1 MSWLRARPSALE
13 RAQPP
18 AAVRSPPFC
27 RSLRGPGTYHHPIC
41 QSHQRTQLRSCARR
55 ARVAAAARA
64 LARLA
69 RGARRQPAPRT
80 GTACMMPSTAE
91 HLLLLA
97 QRINRCRGDIT
108 SSSTWYLV
116 LLQRVYPDDAFARAA
131 EHGNCVMCHIYIFVD
146 QWLNSSIVIY
156 IPPAQV
162 PAPPTD
168 EHISSYICDMRLCPL
183 FACHLL
189 YNHSCGAAGDYR
201 RQTTQ

>member
-1 MSWLRARPSALE
+1 MSWLRARPPALE

-80 GTACMMPSTAE
+80 GTACMMHSTAE

-108 SSSTWYLV
+108 SSSTWYSYNA
-116 LLQRVYPDDAFARAA
+116 YPDDAFARAA

-156 IPPAQV
+156 IPAQV

-168 EHISSYICDMRLCPL
+168 EHISSYVICAFALC
-183 FACHLL
+183 LL
-189 YNHSCGAAGDYR
+189 VIYYNHSCGAAGDYR